1 MLSGARLLIPR
12 TIISAESEVISP
24 TIETTAAKALL
35 RAEVYAQTGSKA
47 YRIHLQA
54 FDMASAKWFD
64 LYDLGIYDT
73 VSTELQFYDMVI
85 PFPPSDWVKLFL
97 TPRMRVRVDF
107 SGTGTLTYALVW
119 ADQTSTRQAP

>member
-12 TIISAESEVISP
+12 TIVSAETEVIAP
-24 TIETTAAKALL
+24 TIETTASKAML

-47 YRIHLQA
+47 YRLHLQA
-54 FDMASAKWFD
+54 FDLASEKWFD

-73 VSTELQFYDMVI
+73 VSTELQFYDMLI
-85 PFPPSDWVKLFL
+85 PFPPSGWVKLFL
-97 TPRMRVRVDF
+97 PPKMRVRVEF

-119 ADQTSTRQAP
+119 ADQTSTRQTP